1 MTDFHIKD
9 LENPEVDLNLH
20 DKMTLD
26 KDTKE
31 IHWGENKP

>member
-1 MTDFHIKD
+1 MTDFYIKG

-26 KDTKE
+26 KDTKA
-31 IHWGENKP
+31 IHWGKK